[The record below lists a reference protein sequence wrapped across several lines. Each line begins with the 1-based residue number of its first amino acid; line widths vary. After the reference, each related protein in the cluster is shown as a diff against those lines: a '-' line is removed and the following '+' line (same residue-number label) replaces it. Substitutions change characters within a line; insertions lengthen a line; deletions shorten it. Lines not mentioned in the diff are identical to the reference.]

1 MAVNAGL
8 DHAAEHRKKPL
19 SLTRR
24 AFFTTPA
31 ALGGVGLANTGI
43 APHATNDPA
52 LRILPLLVMHGRTRQ
67 GTDFLSGAAAACAV
81 LHRAPPQSL
90 EISLQQAGA
99 FARLQEKLR
108 IHAGV
113 LAIGLLEQG
122 QMRLAEQAMRACGA
136 GLFFSADHTALRDVV
151 RHNIVINSGA
161 QPVYSSKFLEVAA
174 ADWPFAL
181 GQLLAGVPL
190 SPWHQQVPSAG
201 ESYSL
206 VSFAAVL

>member
-8 DHAAEHRKKPL
+8 DHATEHKRKPV

-31 ALGGVGLANTGI
+31 ALSGIGLANAAI

-52 LRILPLLVMHGRTRQ
+52 LRILPRLVMHGGTRQ
-67 GTDFLSGAAAACAV
+67 GTDFLSGAAAACAG
-81 LHRAPPQSL
+81 LDRAQPQSL
-90 EISLQQAGA
+90 EISLQQADA
-99 FARLQEKLR
+99 FARLLEKLR

-113 LAIGLLEQG
+113 LTIGLLEQG

-136 GLFFSADHTALRDVV
+136 GLFFSADHTAMHDAV
-151 RHNIVINSGA
+151 RHNIVINFRA
-161 QPVYSSKFLEVAA
+161 QPVYSSKLLEEAA

-190 SPWHQQVPSAG
+190 APRHRQVPSAG

-206 VSFAAVL
+206 VSFATVL